1 MTRLIARLIL
11 AMLILPLTGVII
23 VMWMAVLATISPGGP
38 PSPVAM
44 ALMWLV
50 VDAFVAAYW
59 ILLWRGIV
67 QWTPKRRSQTVLF
80 GVIAIVCCILLGALI
95 RYGLHAPGFGAITIG
110 GGIGPIIWVLA
121 TVLIWRETPAE
132 RVERLSR
139 LGADSICCPICGYN
153 MTGLRESRCPECGGQ
168 FTLDQLLAAQP
179 HKDAATIPDE

>member
-23 VMWMAVLATISPGGP
+23 VLWIAILAGIGSAGP
-38 PSPVAM
+38 PPVIAIVG
-44 ALMWLV
+44 MWLV
-50 VDAFVAAYW
+50 VDTFVAAYW
-59 ILLWRGIV
+59 ILLWRENV
-67 QWTPKRRSQTVLF
+67 QWTQARRSSTILAGVL
-80 GVIAIVCCILLGALI
+80 AIVCCILLGALI
-95 RYGLHAPGFGAITIG
+95 RFGFHGPGFGAAMIG
-110 GGIGPIIWVLA
+110 GGIGPIVWVLA
-121 TVLIWRETPAE
+121 TVLIWRETPQE

-179 HKDAATIPDE
+179 NKDTATIPDE